1 MNKIILIIFIIS
13 LLFYIINKKI
23 IKEEKFT
30 NNEYILP
37 KIIYGYYDNP
47 NEIINAHI
55 ETWKRNTSPE
65 WDIIF
70 LNKQNISQYVD
81 DDFINKYKNLPA
93 FRFSDFLRL
102 YLLNKTGG
110 VWIDAS
116 TIILNNKFLDNY
128 YDDMHK
134 NKYDATLYELKGRTI
149 EKDKP
154 YLENWFIMAPK
165 NSNFIKDLYGEF
177 AIANDM
183 NFLKYKKTVLIPSK
197 INLDNTIHYNDENT
211 YLMQHAII
219 HYLFHKYNL
228 KKYNLNIKD
237 AYNSMFKIH
246 NKVEW
251 DNTKIINYIIE
262 NDNWDDYYAIKL
274 GGNQRRV
281 LKGDMINT
289 FINKL
294 NSF

>member
-1 MNKIILIIFIIS
+1 
-13 LLFYIINKKI
+13 
-23 IKEEKFT
+23 
-30 NNEYILP
+30 
-37 KIIYGYYDNP
+37 
-47 NEIINAHI
+47 
-55 ETWKRNTSPE
+55 
-65 WDIIF
+65 
-70 LNKQNISQYVD
+70 
-81 DDFINKYKNLPA
+81 
-93 FRFSDFLRL
+93 
-102 YLLNKTGG
+102 
-110 VWIDAS
+110 
-116 TIILNNKFLDNY
+116 
-128 YDDMHK
+128 MHK
-134 NKYDATLYELKGRTI
+134 NKYDATLYELKVRTI

-165 NSNFIKDLYGEF
+165 NSNFTKDLYNEF

-183 NFLKYKKTVLIPSK
+183 NFLKYKKTVLMPSK
-197 INLDNTIHYNDENT
+197 INLDNTIHYNDKDT

-219 HYLFHKYNL
+219 HYLFHQN

-294 NSF
+294 NTF